1 MSKFV
6 LSLHTSVADQHCLQN
21 LSRFAHA
28 ALQSGHQIDCI
39 FLYQDAV
46 SHASEH
52 LQLASDELDVKSI
65 WQTLSDQGIPLM
77 LCVTAAEKRAVD
89 IAHTGLFKVA
99 GLAEF
104 AMLSAKADKWVQ
116 FK

>member
-6 LSLHTSVADQHCLQN
+6 LSLHSGVADHDCLQR

-28 ALQSGHQIDCI
+28 AVQSGHQISCI

-46 SHASEH
+46 NHASQH
-52 LQLASDELDVKSI
+52 FQLASDELNVQAT
-65 WQTLSDQGIPLM
+65 WQALADLGIPLM
-77 LCVTAAEKRAVD
+77 LCVTAAEKRAID
-89 IAHTGLFKVA
+89 TNNTGLFTVA

-104 AMLSAKADKWVQ
+104 AMLSTKADKWVQ